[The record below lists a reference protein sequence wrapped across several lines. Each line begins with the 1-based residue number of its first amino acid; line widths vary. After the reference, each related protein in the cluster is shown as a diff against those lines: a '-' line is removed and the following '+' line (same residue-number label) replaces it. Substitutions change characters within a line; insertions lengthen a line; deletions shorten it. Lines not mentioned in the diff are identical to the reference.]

1 MFNKK
6 AQLGMIEFKF
16 AMIGVIMGIIITIV
30 VIYLANNGTLP
41 FNMNIVCPKLPV
53 K

>member
-6 AQLGMIEFKF
+6 AQLGIIEFKF
-16 AMIGVIMGIIITIV
+16 AIIGIILGIIIALV
-30 VIYLANNGTLP
+30 VVYFANNGALP
-41 FNMNIVCPKLPV
+41 FKMSFVCPKLPV